1 MALREFEGMK
11 GLSICLSLALF
22 MMAHFLAAYLKR
34 VRATSNRS
42 REQLAPISNNLSQAE
57 YRFVQRRIR
66 AHAKAPI
73 PPALPVRPGQR
84 PYGPDLFDL

>member
-1 MALREFEGMK
+1 MALEDFEGMK

-42 REQLAPISNNLSQAE
+42 REQFVPISNSLNEAD

-66 AHAKAPI
+66 ARAAI

-84 PYGPDLFDL
+84 PSGPDPLDL